1 MTTRLALLPGRER
14 PLLFAHRGLSSEA
27 PENTMAAFRLARDYG
42 IPGIELDIHL
52 TKDGKIVV
60 IHDGNTKRTAP
71 GSDVDVENEPYA
83 AFSGLDIGSWK
94 DARYS
99 AERVALLSDVLEE
112 FTPGMYFDVEIKAA
126 KAADRGLE
134 AALAALLSS
143 MSLSADCIAV
153 SSFNPVA
160 IKRFKAYAP
169 TIPTGIIYCDSKELP
184 AYLRQG
190 QGRWLGAA
198 DFLKPKYDMVKPL
211 GMALKRGFAGR
222 PVLPW
227 TIDEPIE
234 AARVRGLGCEGIIS
248 NKPHL
253 VR

>member
-1 MTTRLALLPGRER
+1 MGDLLPLLPGRER

-60 IHDGNTKRTAP
+60 IHDGNTKRTSP
-71 GSDVDVENEPYA
+71 GSDTDVENAPYA
-83 AFSGLDIGSWK
+83 ALSGLDIGSWK
-94 DARYS
+94 DARYG
-99 AERVALLSDVLEE
+99 AERVALLADVLEE
-112 FTPGMYFDVEIKAA
+112 FAPAMYFDVEIKAA
-126 KAADRGLE
+126 TASDRGLE
-134 AALAALLSS
+134 AALASLLSA
-143 MSLSADCIAV
+143 MGLGADCIAV
-153 SSFNPVA
+153 SSFNPIA
-160 IKRFKAYAP
+160 IKRFKACSP
-169 TIPTGIIYCDSKELP
+169 SIPTGIIYCDSKELP

-190 QGRWLGAA
+190 QGRWIGRT

-211 GMALKRGFAGR
+211 NMALRRGLGGR

-227 TIDEPIE
+227 TIDDPAE
-234 AARVRGLGCEGIIS
+234 AARVRGLGCAGVIS
-248 NKPHL
+248 NKPQL

>member
-1 MTTRLALLPGRER
+1 MNARLALLPGRER

-60 IHDGNTKRTAP
+60 IHDSNTRRTAP
-71 GSDVDVENEPYA
+71 GSAVDVENEPYA

-94 DARYS
+94 DARYG
-99 AERVALLSDVLEE
+99 AERVALLAEVLEE
-112 FTPGMYFDVEIKAA
+112 FAPAMYFDVEIKAA
-126 KAADRGLE
+126 KAEDRGLE

-143 MSLSADCIAV
+143 MKLGADCIAV

-160 IKRFKAYAP
+160 IKRFKALAP
-169 TIPTGIIYCDSKELP
+169 SVPTGIIYCDSKELP
-184 AYLRQG
+184 IYLRRG
-190 QGRWLGAA
+190 QGRWLGQA
-198 DFLKPKYDMVKPL
+198 DFLKPKHDMVKPF
-211 GMALKRGFAGR
+211 GMALRRGLGGR

-227 TIDEPIE
+227 TIDEPTE
-234 AARVRGLGCEGIIS
+234 AARVRSLGCQGVIS
-248 NKPHL
+248 NKPQL